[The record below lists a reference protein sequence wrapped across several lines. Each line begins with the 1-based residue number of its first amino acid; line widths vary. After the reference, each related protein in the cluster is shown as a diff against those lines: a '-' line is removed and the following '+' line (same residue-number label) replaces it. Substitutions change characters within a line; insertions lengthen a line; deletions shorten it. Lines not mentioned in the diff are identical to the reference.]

1 MSLSHFILRSCS
13 FCAMGLVER
22 FVAFLSIMSQVA
34 TLATFLQSN
43 IFFSRWKGPILIFI
57 CPPERPSVKR
67 GKNFHFRK
75 CVLFLP
81 GTRMEED
88 EGELLL
94 WKSNSAS
101 QSMVSV
107 TIGRVMVTLLA
118 ARPKKLHDAVSALS
132 PDHRHKASSLDSL
145 DQSLW
150 FLHQYVKDAVQNHA
164 SLDEILI
171 PMLEHTLRFKDKNWQ
186 RGGQV
191 MVLLNWLFLDEL
203 IFRTLIKNLADI
215 IVRKDDRYV
224 ALGWCILVRS
234 LVEFESVPCELSL
247 NGLRERYNDMLKV
260 LCPCIP
266 RLTCILSKRSIL
278 QEGFEL
284 PSRLSVCAADCVV
297 SLTNALTAKSEVQ
310 TRQKRLNVSSS
321 YQQVTFFSNAVDDQR
336 EKPISSSSKDSDS
349 DMEYLL
355 WHQLKDLVILVQ
367 RLLAWSRKSR
377 PLHAKGLEQVLKW
390 LHEINLHY
398 GNFQNEAGKAKSKIP
413 RTGALVLS
421 SCWRHYSILLFLEDC
436 RFSQHYEEW
445 LNQYLSGI
453 QYYSGHRTG
462 ESIGNKDG
470 RETTI
475 FFLNCICL
483 LLGRLDSKR
492 FESTISEYGT
502 QICQVLLLQFHSTD
516 EDVIDEVVSIFKA
529 VFLNSKFSSGGN
541 ITDTWQLDVVMPLL
555 LNLLDERDVTTRAVI
570 ILIAESCLM
579 SRDGQFLLEVF
590 KRFDSDSIMQR
601 RNAIDVISEIVQM
614 SSNTRNLLTQSA
626 WQDTANQLIK
636 CLEDEEI
643 LIRKQ
648 AADLLPCVDPTLFLP
663 SLVRLV
669 YSSNDKVLASA
680 REALI
685 GVLKCH
691 NQNIGAIFMLL
702 DCVSDFALNTTL
714 PNTGDNSQGSK
725 LQSDRVLSLIP
736 QWSQSVQDWKF
747 LIGQL
752 IDKLFEEPSN
762 AVLVRFLSIIN
773 DHLVKAIDVILK
785 RILSYV
791 KGQKEIDECF
801 YTKQESQEEDISLSV
816 QQFLFERLCP
826 LLVIRMLPLEVFN
839 DLSMS
844 IMYGQLPNRSIMHDM
859 DIVDHTCVAA
869 LLLNRAF
876 SKFEFDDV
884 RKLAAELCGRIHPQ
898 VLYPFVSSILEDA
911 ASSHNIPRIKACL
924 FSMCTSLVVRGQH
937 NFSHFDMFEIAK
949 TLEVILSWPSQNGDE
964 VSKLQHGCIDCMAL
978 MICAELQAPDS
989 CSTSNLETI
998 DIDKKGHASL
1008 KGSILGYVI
1017 NQLINGT
1024 NELVSTNLDKSD
1036 NTSDNSTP
1044 LSLRL
1049 CMANVF
1055 ISACQK
1061 LSDSRKR
1068 RFTRKVLPH
1077 LISFVEVT
1085 STQVD
1090 IRAACIG
1097 VIFSAVYHLKSAILP
1112 YANDIFRVSLN
1123 ALKNGPEKERIAG
1136 AKLMVSL
1143 MSSEDPIL
1151 ECISGGLLEARD
1163 VLSSVSS
1170 LDPSIEVQQI
1180 CQKMLQCLLSP

>member
-1 MSLSHFILRSCS
+1 
-13 FCAMGLVER
+13 
-22 FVAFLSIMSQVA
+22 
-34 TLATFLQSN
+34 
-43 IFFSRWKGPILIFI
+43 
-57 CPPERPSVKR
+57 
-67 GKNFHFRK
+67 
-75 CVLFLP
+75 
-81 GTRMEED
+81 MEED

-94 WKSNSAS
+94 WKSDSAP
-101 QSMVSV
+101 QSMASV

-118 ARPKKLHDAVSALS
+118 ARPKKLHDAISSLS
-132 PDHRHKASSLDSL
+132 PDHRHGASSLDSL

-150 FLHQYVKDAVQNHA
+150 FLHQYVGDAVQNHA
-164 SLDEILI
+164 SLDEILVPI
-171 PMLEHTLRFKDKNWQ
+171 IEHTLRFKDKNWK

-203 IFRTLIKNLADI
+203 IFQTLIKNLADI

-234 LVEFESVPCELSL
+234 LVEYESVPCELPL
-247 NGLRERYNDMLKV
+247 NGLRERFNDMLKV
-260 LCPCIP
+260 LCSCIP
-266 RLTCILSKRSIL
+266 RLTCILSKGSII

-297 SLTNALTAKSEVQ
+297 SLTNALTTKAEVQ
-310 TRQKRLNVSSS
+310 TRQKRLNASSS
-321 YQQVTFFSNAVDDQR
+321 YQQDTFFSNVVDDQR
-336 EKPISSSSKDSDS
+336 EKPISNSSKHSDS
-349 DMEYLL
+349 DMDYLL
-355 WHQLKDLVILVQ
+355 WHQLKDLMILVQ
-367 RLLAWSRKSR
+367 KLLAWSRKSR

-398 GNFQNEAGKAKSKIP
+398 GNFQNEAKSKIP
-413 RTGALVLS
+413 RTGALLLS

-436 RFSQHYEEW
+436 RFSQHYEEC
-445 LNQYLSGI
+445 LKQYLSGI
-453 QYYSGHRTG
+453 QYCSGHHTG
-462 ESIGNKDG
+462 EGIRNEDG
-470 RETTI
+470 RETII
-475 FFLNCICL
+475 FFLNCLCL
-483 LLGRLDSKR
+483 LLGRHDSKR

-502 QICQVLLLQFHSTD
+502 QIFQVLLLQFHSTD
-516 EDVIDEVVSIFKA
+516 DVVDEVVSIFKA
-529 VFLNSKFSSGGN
+529 VFLNSKLSSGGS
-541 ITDTWQLDVVMPLL
+541 ITDNRQLDIVMPLL
-555 LNLLDERDVTTRAVI
+555 LNLLDEPDVTARAVI

-579 SRDGQFLLEVF
+579 SRDNQFLLEVF
-590 KRFDSDSIMQR
+590 KRFDSDRIMPR

-614 SSNTRNLLTQSA
+614 SSNTRNLLSQSA
-626 WQDTANQLIK
+626 WQDTANQLIR

-648 AADLLPCVDPTLFLP
+648 AADLLPCVEPTLFLP

-669 YSSNDKVLASA
+669 YSSSDKVLASA

-691 NQNIGAIFMLL
+691 NENVGVIFMLL
-702 DCVSDFALNTTL
+702 DCVSDFAQNTVLLNTGG
-714 PNTGDNSQGSK
+714 NGQGSR

-747 LIGQL
+747 LIGPL
-752 IDKLFEEPSN
+752 IDKMFAEPSN
-762 AVLVRFLSIIN
+762 AILVRFLSMIN
-773 DHLVKAIDVILK
+773 EHLVKATDVVLK
-785 RILSYV
+785 HILSYV
-791 KGQKEIDECF
+791 KGQKEIDDCF
-801 YTKQESQEEDISLSV
+801 DTKRESQDEDIYPSV
-816 QQFLFERLCP
+816 QHYLFERLCP

-844 IMYGQLPNRSIMHDM
+844 AMYGQLPNRAVLHDM
-859 DIVDHTCVAA
+859 DMVDHMCVAA

-898 VLYPFVSSILEDA
+898 VLYPYVNSMLEDA
-911 ASSHNIPRIKACL
+911 ATSHNIPRIKACL
-924 FSMCTSLVVRGQH
+924 FSMCTSLVVRREH
-937 NFSHFDMFEIAK
+937 NFSHFDIFEIVK
-949 TLEVILSWPSQNGDE
+949 TLEVVLSWPSQNGDE
-964 VSKLQHGCIDCMAL
+964 VSKSQHGCIDCMAL

-989 CSTSNLETI
+989 CSASKLEKI

-1008 KGSILGYVI
+1008 KGSILEYVI
-1017 NQLINGT
+1017 HQIITGT
-1024 NELVSTNLDKSD
+1024 KELVSTYDLDNND

-1049 CMANVF
+1049 CMTNVL

-1061 LSDSRKR
+1061 LSDSRKKK
-1068 RFTRKVLPH
+1068 FARKVLPR

-1112 YANDIFRVSLN
+1112 YANDIFSVSLN
-1123 ALKNGPEKERIAG
+1123 ALKNGREKFFFPVHQERIAG

>member
-1 MSLSHFILRSCS
+1 
-13 FCAMGLVER
+13 
-22 FVAFLSIMSQVA
+22 
-34 TLATFLQSN
+34 
-43 IFFSRWKGPILIFI
+43 
-57 CPPERPSVKR
+57 
-67 GKNFHFRK
+67 
-75 CVLFLP
+75 
-81 GTRMEED
+81 MEDD

-94 WKSNSAS
+94 WKSDSAP
-101 QSMVSV
+101 QSMVSITV
-107 TIGRVMVTLLA
+107 GRVMATLLA
-118 ARPKKLHDAVSALS
+118 ARPKKLHDAVSGLS
-132 PDHRHKASSLDSL
+132 PDHRHGASLDSL

-150 FLHQYVKDAVQNHA
+150 FLHKYVRDAVQNHA
-164 SLDEILI
+164 SLDEILV
-171 PMLEHTLRFKDKNWQ
+171 PMIEHTLRFKDKNWK

-203 IFRTLIKNLADI
+203 TFQSLIKNLADI

-234 LVEFESVPCELSL
+234 LVEFESVPTELSL
-247 NGLRERYNDMLKV
+247 NGLRERFKDMLKV
-260 LCPCIP
+260 FSSCIP
-266 RLTCILSKRSIL
+266 RLTCILSKGSIL

-297 SLTNALTAKSEVQ
+297 SLTNALTRKPEAQ
-310 TRQKRLNVSSS
+310 TRQKRLNTSSS

-336 EKPISSSSKDSDS
+336 EKPISSSSKDSNL

-355 WHQLKDLVILVQ
+355 WDQLKDLVILVQ
-367 RLLAWSRKSR
+367 RLLAWSMKSR

-390 LHEINLHY
+390 LQEINVHY
-398 GNFQNEAGKAKSKIP
+398 GSFRNEAGKEKAKISQ
-413 RTGALVLS
+413 TGALLLS
-421 SCWRHYSILLFLEDC
+421 SCWRHYSILLFLDDC

-453 QYYSGHRTG
+453 QYYSGHHTG

-470 RETTI
+470 RETII
-475 FFLNCICL
+475 FFLNCLCL
-483 LLGRLDSKR
+483 LLGRLDSKK
-492 FESTISEYGT
+492 FESTVSEYGS
-502 QICQVLLLQFHSTD
+502 QISQVLLSQFHSTD
-516 EDVIDEVVSIFKA
+516 EDVITEVVSIFKA
-529 VFLNSKFSSGGN
+529 VFLNPKLSSGDS
-541 ITDTWQLDVVMPLL
+541 ITDIRQLDVVMPSL
-555 LNLLDERDVTTRAVI
+555 LNLLDERDVTARAVI

-579 SRDGQFLLEVF
+579 SRDNDQFLLEVF
-590 KRFDSDSIMQR
+590 KRFDSDSIIQR

-614 SSNTRNLLTQSA
+614 SSNKRNLLTQSA
-626 WQDTANQLIK
+626 WQDIAKQLIK

-648 AADLLPCVDPTLFLP
+648 AADLLPCIDPSLVLP

-680 REALI
+680 EEALV

-691 NQNIGAIFMLL
+691 NQNIGAILLLL
-702 DCVSDFALNTTL
+702 DCVSDFGLNTAL
-714 PNTGDNSQGSK
+714 SNTGGKGQGSR

-736 QWSQSVQDWKF
+736 KWSHSVQDWKL
-747 LIGQL
+747 LIGSL
-752 IDKLFEEPSN
+752 IDKMFAEPSN

-773 DHLVKAIDVILK
+773 EHLVKATDVILK

-791 KGQKEIDECF
+791 KGQKEIDESF
-801 YTKQESQEEDISLSV
+801 YTKRGSQNVDISPSV
-816 QQFLFERLCP
+816 QQSLFERLCP

-844 IMYGQLPNRSIMHDM
+844 VMYGQLPNRAIINDM
-859 DIVDHTCVAA
+859 DIVDPTCVVE

-898 VLYPFVSSILEDA
+898 VLYPYVSLVLEDA
-911 ASSHNIPRIKACL
+911 VGSHHIPGIKACL
-924 FSMCTSLVVRGQH
+924 FSMCTSLAVRGEIMS
-937 NFSHFDMFEIAK
+937 SHFDIFEIVK
-949 TLEVILSWPSQNGDE
+949 TLEVVLSWPSQDGDE
-964 VSKLQHGCIDCMAL
+964 VSKSQHGCIDCMAL
-978 MICAELQAPDS
+978 MICAELQGPNS
-989 CSTSNLETI
+989 CSTSNLEKI
-998 DIDKKGHASL
+998 DLDKKKGHASV

-1017 NQLINGT
+1017 HQLIGGRK
-1024 NELVSTNLDKSD
+1024 ELVSTYDLDQKYN
-1036 NTSDNSTP
+1036 NTADNSTP
-1044 LSLRL
+1044 VSFRL
-1049 CMANVF
+1049 CMANVL

-1061 LSDSRKR
+1061 LSDSRKK
-1068 RFTRKVLPH
+1068 RFAREVLPR
-1077 LISFVEVT
+1077 LVSFAKVT

-1112 YANDIFRVSLN
+1112 YANDIFRVSVN
-1123 ALKNGPEKERIAG
+1123 ALKSGQEKERIAG

-1151 ECISGGLLEARD
+1151 DCISGELLEARD